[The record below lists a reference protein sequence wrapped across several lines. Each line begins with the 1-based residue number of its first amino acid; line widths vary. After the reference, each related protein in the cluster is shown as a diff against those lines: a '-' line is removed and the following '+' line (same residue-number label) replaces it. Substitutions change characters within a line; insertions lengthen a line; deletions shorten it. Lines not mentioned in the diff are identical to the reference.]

1 MGRTLGKD
9 LFKHRYLYL
18 LLLPTVLFYVLF
30 QYVPMYG
37 VLLAFKEFKYHGGIL
52 SGPWVGMDNFKDLV
66 AQSDFWRA
74 FWNTLY
80 ISCGRLAFEFPIA
93 IILALL
99 INEVAREK
107 MKKFYQTVYTFPH
120 FISWVIISGI
130 MFNFLGNA
138 GVLNQIIASL
148 GFHKVTFLTDPGLFR
163 AIVFISNI
171 WKEVGWSAI
180 IYLAAIAGINPELY
194 EAAYV
199 DGAGR
204 FQQLKSVTW
213 PSIRGTAAIML
224 ILAVGNAMNGGFDQI
239 FNLYNPGVY
248 STGDIIDTYTYR
260 SAFSD
265 GLGFGVTTAVG
276 LFKAVLN
283 FSLLYL
289 ANFIVKR
296 LGGEGLV

>member
-1 MGRTLGKD
+1 
-9 LFKHRYLYL
+9 
-18 LLLPTVLFYVLF
+18 
-30 QYVPMYG
+30 
-37 VLLAFKEFKYHGGIL
+37 
-52 SGPWVGMDNFKDLV
+52 
-66 AQSDFWRA
+66 
-74 FWNTLY
+74 
-80 ISCGRLAFEFPIA
+80 
-93 IILALL
+93 
-99 INEVAREK
+99 
-107 MKKFYQTVYTFPH
+107 
-120 FISWVIISGI
+120 

-204 FQQLKSVTW
+204 FQQLKAVTW

-248 STGDIIDTYTYR
+248 STGDIIDTYTYG